1 MFIKELA
8 RKPELIEVTLDD
20 EDIVK
25 NYGDCIT
32 FWMRDFV
39 DLNTYFDFF
48 ASQSERDGTKLNAML
63 RGFIL
68 NDKGESVI
76 GEDEELPIDI
86 LVAALTKINEALGK
100 SKAKRLTPV
109 TGEL

>member
-1 MFIKELA
+1 MFIKDLA
-8 RKPELIEVTLDD
+8 KKPELMEITIDD
-20 EDIVK
+20 EEIVK
-25 NYGDCIT
+25 NYGDAIT

-48 ASQSERDGTKLNAML
+48 ASQTERDGVKLNAML

-68 NDKGESVI
+68 NEQGESVI

-86 LVAALTKINEALGK
+86 LVAALTKINDALGK
-100 SKAKRLTPV
+100 SKAKRLTQKS
-109 TGEL
+109 GEQ